1 MVDRNKFFDF
11 PALAARKHSK
21 YRPANSTGTEYTTPP
36 AQQWQ
41 VLPTEIF
48 ERIVDFLH
56 GEKNSLVACSMVCRD
71 WFPTSRYHL
80 YTLLPVIPI
89 SLGENC
95 HKVNTAVALDGDSM
109 LYGTNNGIYLSRN
122 RTLVKV
128 LKLPAVS
135 QIDILESHNLLLVL
149 SGRRLCIGPLYVRT
163 SKAPAS
169 FPQRLDLRQ
178 FSSDT
183 SFFQVGEHASKC
195 VVCIVHAGRFSS
207 HFKLMEVVKIP
218 ADVGTHTLRHLHSFY
233 LPDRA
238 RSVHIW
244 NKTIGASLRTGFQC
258 VDPLSLVTF
267 PVPVAPAQ
275 PVPDDKKCRAMFRVD
290 ERFLLCYDRC
300 AFFMD
305 KAGNSFE
312 AAFTIRWEDT
322 AKQFALA
329 APYLLAFTP
338 AGLHAWRIDTGVC
351 AQTVH
356 GPNIR
361 LLSAA
366 PRIVVKMG
374 DGRILALRCTEPY
387 VASVRERPCGEV

>member
-1 MVDRNKFFDF
+1 MLDHRSKLFDFTALATLKPPRNK
-11 PALAARKHSK
+11 PPTR
-21 YRPANSTGTEYTTPP
+21 NNTEYAPPP
-36 AQQWQ
+36 AQKWQ
-41 VLPTEIF
+41 ILPTEIF

-56 GEKNSLVACSMVCRD
+56 ADKNSLISCSMVCRD

-80 YTLLPVIPI
+80 YTLLPVIPLA
-89 SLGENC
+89 LGENC
-95 HKVNTAVALDGDSM
+95 HKVNTAVALTGDSL

-122 RTLVKV
+122 RTLVRV

-135 QIDILESHNLLLVL
+135 QIDALETHNLLLIL
-149 SGRRLCIGPLYVRT
+149 SGRRLLLGPLYLAT
-163 SKAPAS
+163 SSTPALLS
-169 FPQRLDLRQ
+169 GRLVLLA
-178 FSSDT
+178 SDA
-183 SFFQVGEHASKC
+183 SFFQVGDHAGKR

-207 HFKLMEVVKIP
+207 HFKLMEVVEIP
-218 ADVGTHTLRHLHSFY
+218 NGANTYTLRHLRSFY

-244 NKTIGASLRTGFQC
+244 NKTIGAGLRAGFQC

-267 PVPVAPAQ
+267 PVPVAPVH

-305 KAGNSFE
+305 KAGTSFE
-312 AAFTIRWEDT
+312 AAFAIRWEGT

-338 AGLHAWRIDTGVC
+338 AGLHAWRIDTGVR

-356 GPNIR
+356 GVGIR
-361 LLSAA
+361 LLSAT

-374 DGRILALRCTEPY
+374 DGRIVALRCTEPY
-387 VASVRERPCGEV
+387 TASVREHR